1 MKKSSRDRRVFRRL
15 ERRLQPF
22 PLQLIADK
30 EWAARLAKARDEAYY
45 EHLATVLNQAGLN
58 FNL

>member
-15 ERRLQPF
+15 ERRLSPE
-22 PLQLIADK
+22 PLILVPVK
-30 EWAARLAKARDEAYY
+30 HWAEKVAKAREEAYY
-45 EHLATVLNQAGLN
+45 DHLATVLNQAGLN

>member
-1 MKKSSRDRRVFRRL
+1 MKKSSRDRRVFRGL

-30 EWAARLAKARDEAYY
+30 EWATRLAKARDEAFCK
-45 EHLATVLNQAGLN
+45 HLATVLNQSKLA